1 MSVADKEGAFYARQR
16 QRLEEMREVLVEKV
30 VLETSEL
37 NHLFRD
43 LNAKDSAEIA
53 REFEDQET
61 VGILTDLDRN
71 RLKRIFWALYRLDH
85 GTYVVCRKCGGKIGR
100 ARLDAMPATTL
111 CIECKMKAEKE
122 ARQRG
127 EPV

>member
-16 QRLEEMREVLVEKV
+16 KRLEEMREVLVEKV
-30 VLETSEL
+30 VLETNEL

-43 LNAKDSAEIA
+43 LSAKDSAEIA

-85 GTYVVCRKCGGKIGR
+85 GTYVVCQKCGGKIGR

-111 CIECKMKAEKE
+111 CINCKMTAEKE
-122 ARQRG
+122 ARRRG